1 MSEEKTGVGDDKLPE
16 PSKLPLSPDEMERH
30 KVLPGFEGSYQA
42 PPADSYADPLD
53 RQLLGPR
60 GLNDPPP
67 GLLVPPG
74 QQGVPAGPKLRIAES
89 VLKKAAGSVDG
100 IYDDFYKPAASLEE
114 PAKKAVGGLA
124 NFETALALQLVHRQ
138 WERQAGTVAGWLAHI
153 AESLRSTD
161 HTYTTTD
168 SGVDGSVR
176 QVQVPARSPLE
187 DF

>member
-42 PPADSYADPLD
+42 PPADSYVDPLD

-60 GLNDPPP
+60 GLDDPPP

-89 VLKKAAGSVDG
+89 VLKAAAGQVDG
-100 IYDDFYKPAASLEE
+100 IYDDFYKPAATLEE
-114 PAKKAVGGLA
+114 PSLKAIG
-124 NFETALALQLVHRQ
+124 ALAGFESARAVRLAHRQ
-138 WERQAGTVAGWLAHI
+138 WERQAGTVTGWLAHI
-153 AESLRSTD
+153 AESLRSAD

-168 SGVDGSVR
+168 QGVDESVK
-176 QVQVPARSPLE
+176 QVQVRSALE